1 MRLGFV
7 GFQGFCS
14 RNELDGAPGKSLRAP
29 EIWRTRSAST
39 PTPSGSKSKFT
50 HPTLGASARGTQA
63 THARGRQPARTHRL
77 SDMSTATCSWPF
89 RQPVP
94 QFQSHQRDLE
104 ATVTSDAA
112 ARQMNRTPRCV
123 EDRAIAERCLSAV
136 VRRRPCEVSGTKSV
150 LPQIQ
155 CVLDVKPLKGTPAER
170 SVTRSLSFYSPLTFS
185 YPGIATESALREVSS
200 NEQRMVDLLRFRSS
214 RIASM
219 IRVPALPSH
228 FSGA

>member
-1 MRLGFV
+1 
-7 GFQGFCS
+7 
-14 RNELDGAPGKSLRAP
+14 
-29 EIWRTRSAST
+29 
-39 PTPSGSKSKFT
+39 
-50 HPTLGASARGTQA
+50 
-63 THARGRQPARTHRL
+63 
-77 SDMSTATCSWPF
+77 
-89 RQPVP
+89 
-94 QFQSHQRDLE
+94 
-104 ATVTSDAA
+104 
-112 ARQMNRTPRCV
+112 MNRTPRCV

>member
-1 MRLGFV
+1 MNLTARPERASVRRKSGEQDPHLPRHHRAQNPNSHTRRWAQAREGRRL
-7 GFQGFCS
+7 
-14 RNELDGAPGKSLRAP
+14 L
-29 EIWRTRSAST
+29 
-39 PTPSGSKSKFT
+39 
-50 HPTLGASARGTQA
+50 TLADS
-63 THARGRQPARTHRL
+63 QPARTHRL

-155 CVLDVKPLKGTPAER
+155 CVLDVKPLKVRLP
-170 SVTRSLSFYSPLTFS
+170 
-185 YPGIATESALREVSS
+185 SAL
-200 NEQRMVDLLRFRSS
+200 
-214 RIASM
+214 
-219 IRVPALPSH
+219 
-228 FSGA
+228 

>member
-1 MRLGFV
+1 MVRLGFV

-39 PTPSGSKSKFT
+39 PTPSGSKSEFT
-50 HPTLGASARGTQA
+50 HPTLGARARGTQA

-123 EDRAIAERCLSAV
+123 EDRAIAERCLSEAAV
-136 VRRRPCEVSGTKSV
+136 RSFWDEKCASPDSVCIRCEA
-150 LPQIQ
+150 P
-155 CVLDVKPLKGTPAER
+155 
-170 SVTRSLSFYSPLTFS
+170 
-185 YPGIATESALREVSS
+185 
-200 NEQRMVDLLRFRSS
+200 
-214 RIASM
+214 
-219 IRVPALPSH
+219 
-228 FSGA
+228 